1 MADNNPGFCL
11 ISPVALEQGRGP
23 YDRAHHDDGSFTLS
37 DMTEV
42 WYVIGVPTVT
52 LVGLW

>member
-1 MADNNPGFCL
+1 MADNPGICL
-11 ISPVALEQGRGP
+11 ISQAALQQGRGP
-23 YDRAHHDDGSFTLS
+23 YDSAHHDDGSFTLS

-52 LVGLW
+52 VVGLW